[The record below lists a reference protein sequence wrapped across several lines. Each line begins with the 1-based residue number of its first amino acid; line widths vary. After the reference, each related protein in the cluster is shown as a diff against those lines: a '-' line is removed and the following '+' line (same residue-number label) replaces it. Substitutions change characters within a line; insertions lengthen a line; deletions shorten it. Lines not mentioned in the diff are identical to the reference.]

1 MFHQPHSQRCSLLQ
15 AGDVAQVLACTKPWV
30 PTSAL
35 PKHTHL
41 QTQYSRGETEPQK
54 FKVISAIQLVWDQPE
69 AHETLSE
76 KNSNVFSPVMSLWG
90 LLEDPRAFSH
100 LWGLRTYHWWVVSRS
115 AIKKKSNNGYFRIR
129 NPIYWGW
136 CNGSRNRLAAG
147 SDGPSSS
154 PGTPTGERV
163 NFHRKSIELH
173 RCTVAWA
180 WAFLWKCMLI
190 NIEMQKDKNKKKFHV
205 FLKYF
210 WLCSI
215 QVQYLV
221 CQSLEGS

>member
-15 AGDVAQVLACTKPWV
+15 AGDVAQVLACTEPWV
-30 PTSAL
+30 PMSAL

-54 FKVISAIQLVWDQPE
+54 FKVISAIQLVWDQTE

-76 KNSNVFSPVMSLWG
+76 KNSNLFSPAMSLWG

-136 CNGSRNRLAAG
+136 CNGSRNRRTCCWLWRPEFKSWDTHRG
-147 SDGPSSS
+147 KSKLPQEVYR
-154 PGTPTGERV
+154 TPQV
-163 NFHRKSIELH
+163 HRGLS
-173 RCTVAWA
+173 VS
-180 WAFLWKCMLI
+180 
-190 NIEMQKDKNKKKFHV
+190 V
-205 FLKYF
+205 P
-210 WLCSI
+210 
-215 QVQYLV
+215 V
-221 CQSLEGS
+221 